1 MELQCLLSDE
11 TTDELSIPDQHPPKS
26 RSAQPKKEEASKNKK
41 KLNGS
46 LKSTEEL
53 AAEIVLAKT
62 VSKDY
67 YRSELYQQIMK
78 LPHLKSHLI
87 LVRVSKK
94 L

>member
-1 MELQCLLSDE
+1 M
-11 TTDELSIPDQHPPKS
+11 K
-26 RSAQPKKEEASKNKK
+26 
-41 KLNGS
+41 GS

-67 YRSELYQQIMK
+67 YRSESYQQIMK
-78 LPHLKSHLI
+78 LPPLKSHLI
-87 LVRVSKK
+87 PLRVSKK

>member
-1 MELQCLLSDE
+1 M
-11 TTDELSIPDQHPPKS
+11 K
-26 RSAQPKKEEASKNKK
+26 
-41 KLNGS
+41 GS

-87 LVRVSKK
+87 LVRVSKT